1 MNEQEIPHDH
11 AGMEIDSEAGYYSA
25 RSKAIESL
33 LVDKGIITALEV
45 DIEVNIL
52 DSKSPADG
60 AKIVARAW
68 LDNTFKSKLL
78 TDASQAL
85 AEIGYDLPD
94 KTPYLKVVENTEEVH
109 YVVVCT
115 LCSCYPRMLLGRP
128 PDWYKSLS
136 YRSRVV
142 VDPRS
147 VIGEFGL
154 NLSPDIEVRVLDST
168 ADMRYMVIPKRP
180 KGTDGMT
187 EELLAS
193 LVTRDSM
200 IGVSAAVSPV
210 S

>member
-1 MNEQEIPHDH
+1 
-11 AGMEIDSEAGYYSA
+11 
-25 RSKAIESL
+25 
-33 LVDKGIITALEV
+33 
-45 DIEVNIL
+45 
-52 DSKSPADG
+52 
-60 AKIVARAW
+60 
-68 LDNTFKSKLL
+68 
-78 TDASQAL
+78 
-85 AEIGYDLPD
+85 
-94 KTPYLKVVENTEEVH
+94 
-109 YVVVCT
+109 
-115 LCSCYPRMLLGRP
+115 MLLGRP

-168 ADMRYMVIPKRP
+168 ADMRYMVIPRRP
-180 KGTDGMT
+180 EGTYNMT

-200 IGVSAAVSPV
+200 IGVSAAVSPA

>member
-11 AGMEIDSEAGYYSA
+11 AGLEIDSEAGYYAA

-45 DIEVNIL
+45 DREVNIL

-68 LDNTFKSKLL
+68 LDNTFRAKLL
-78 TDASQAL
+78 TDASEAL

-154 NLSPDIEVRVLDST
+154 HLSPDIEVRVLDST

>member
-11 AGMEIDSEAGYYSA
+11 AGAEIDSEAGYYSA

-33 LVDKGIITALEV
+33 LVDKGIITAVEV
-45 DIEVNIL
+45 DREVNIL

-147 VIGEFGL
+147 VIAEFGL

>member
-11 AGMEIDSEAGYYSA
+11 AGVEIDSEAGYYAA
-25 RSKAIESL
+25 RSRAIESL

-45 DIEVNIL
+45 DREVNIL

-147 VIGEFGL
+147 VIAEFGL